1 MDMLQKQ
8 GGRCALSGIEMTFSH
23 DTPSSNA
30 SIDRID
36 NNAGYM
42 KDNVRLVCS
51 AVNLMRNRMT
61 DEELVWW
68 SDAIVKGS
76 TGAD

>member
-1 MDMLQKQ
+1 MDMLRRQDS
-8 GGRCALSGIEMTFSH
+8 RCAVSGIEMTFSH
-23 DTPSSNA
+23 NTPSSNA

-51 AVNLMRNRMT
+51 AVNIMRNRMT

-68 SDAIVKGS
+68 ADAIVKGS